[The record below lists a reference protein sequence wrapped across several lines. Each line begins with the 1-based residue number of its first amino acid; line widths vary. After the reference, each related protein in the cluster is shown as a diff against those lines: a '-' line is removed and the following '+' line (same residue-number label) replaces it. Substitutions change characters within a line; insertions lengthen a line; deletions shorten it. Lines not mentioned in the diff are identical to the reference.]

1 MAIKKCKTFGFL
13 CVATLAG
20 TELEL
25 EYSMITKYSAKTY
38 GSELFQVSLYNSVQE
53 SSLLLI

>member
-25 EYSMITKYSAKTY
+25 EYSMI
-38 GSELFQVSLYNSVQE
+38 LN
-53 SSLLLI
+53 